1 MEPPSVTVDDVV
13 KENENVAAAPTKK
26 NKIDERS
33 LAREASLDEM
43 RSKLSVI
50 ERLLNRP
57 GISNLPNNKVGYFRP
72 TGSPASLS
80 RGTTNLGNMN
90 KATSFERSPFVDKD
104 IVDLCEEE
112 VSNKRPYKKA
122 LQKEKE
128 KSLFDAS
135 QDKKGIS
142 KRLFKNPANATKKP
156 KILKGQNTSEYDHGD
171 VSTKS
176 DPNASKLSIIQQKL
190 RPKYRPTPS
199 MQLSFMQELV
209 ALYAFA
215 TKLDPSDVIFKN
227 KDTMLKRRD
236 ILDIPS
242 GRHIDPDIIRLMALK
257 LMIVEKENIDPLFWA
272 FPPSFAEDIQ
282 NGATVD
288 NIRARYIST
297 WMPQSKYLR
306 YVFIPICENGD
317 HWYLMVVSLQNEMLY
332 RLDSFKG

>member
-1 MEPPSVTVDDVV
+1 MERLNLHLLNLTNLVIPLAAMEPLEPPSVTVDNAV
-13 KENENVAAAPTKK
+13 KENENVVVAPTKK

-50 ERLLNRP
+50 ERVLNRL

-72 TGSPASLS
+72 TGSLATLS
-80 RGTTNLGNMN
+80 RGTTNVGNIN

-112 VSNKRPYKKA
+112 VSNKRSYKKA

-128 KSLFDAS
+128 KPLCARQSIFDAS

-142 KRLFKNPANATKKP
+142 KRLFKNTASATKKP
-156 KILKGQNTSEYDHGD
+156 KILKGQNTSGYDHGD

-176 DPNASKLSIIQQKL
+176 DPKASKLSIIQQ
-190 RPKYRPTPS
+190 
-199 MQLSFMQELV
+199 LSFMQERV

-215 TKLDPSDVIFKN
+215 TQLDPSEVIFRN

-242 GRHIDPDIIRLMALK
+242 GRPIDPDIIRLMALK
-257 LMIVEKENIDPLFWA
+257 LMIAEKENIDPLFWA
-272 FPPSFAEDIQ
+272 LPPSF
-282 NGATVD
+282 V
-288 NIRARYIST
+288 
-297 WMPQSKYLR
+297 
-306 YVFIPICENGD
+306 VFIPICEE
-317 HWYLMVVSLQNEMLY
+317 VPKQS
-332 RLDSFKG
+332 S